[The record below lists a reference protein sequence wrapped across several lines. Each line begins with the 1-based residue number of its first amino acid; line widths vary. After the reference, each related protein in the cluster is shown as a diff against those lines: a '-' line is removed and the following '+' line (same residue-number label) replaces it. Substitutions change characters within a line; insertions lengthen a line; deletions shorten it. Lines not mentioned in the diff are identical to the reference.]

1 MNTMNLFSTPQQIV
15 TGNMNAAKGKTELSL
30 FRVILLGIFAGMF
43 IACGASASSVAMHA
57 ISNVGVARLV
67 AGIVFPVG
75 LMMIVFVGGELF
87 TGDCLMI
94 MGCLHGKYS
103 VWNMIR
109 VLALV
114 FLSNFLGAALFAAM
128 VNASTQFNYSS
139 GLMGAFTI
147 KVAMGKLGLSFGAAF
162 VSGILCNIFVCM
174 AVLMAAAAKDI
185 SGKVWAIVFPIMA
198 FVISGYE
205 HCVANMYY
213 IPAGIFASSNEAYV
227 AAAQTAY
234 GYTAAQLEVLTWGN
248 FLVKNLIPV
257 TLGNIVGGMFFVGLP
272 LYLIHRAKIRAEEA

>member
-109 VLALV
+109 VLILV

-248 FLVKNLIPV
+248 FLVKNLVPV

-272 LYLIHRAKIRAEEA
+272 L